1 MAKDIFNF
9 MAYRLNKSS
18 DGKMWSYIREND
30 LVTDDDVR
38 EFLRLACQESFD
50 RIHKTSHNLYMWSL
64 REGASILDEN
74 DQVMLSVYILGR
86 SVLEK
91 DALIVDDKGFH
102 EGRSI
107 SSPAA
112 AETMTL
118 LYYWPRHIALVENR
132 SQMVTGETWLTH
144 YNDIML
150 TVSEKCSYS
159 KFPQLENIPPT
170 DSILD
175 LFLSFQKVTRVKV
188 HLKLPNPDMSR
199 LTKELKDK
207 LEEDCIQE
215 IKQDMYNPNGLSKRE
230 GGLPLSSIAM
240 AEQGYKKGP
249 VVIEGVSDNGFE
261 KMETGKDTAKGSLIG
276 LKTFLHG
283 LRVNLRTKEGNGLL
297 EAIELELEKIVDNE
311 N

>member
-9 MAYRLNKSS
+9 MAYRLNKCS
-18 DGKMWSYIREND
+18 DGSFWSYIREND
-30 LVTDDDVR
+30 LVTDDDVMD
-38 EFLRLACQESFD
+38 FLRLACQGAFD
-50 RIHKTSHNLYMWSL
+50 QIHETAHNVYKWSL
-64 REGASILDEN
+64 REGASIIDEN
-74 DQVMLSVYILGR
+74 DQVVLSVYVLGR

-91 DALIVDDKGFH
+91 DALIVDESGFH

-107 SSPAA
+107 SSPAP
-112 AETMTL
+112 AETMSL

-150 TVSEKCSYS
+150 AVSEKYSYS
-159 KFPQLENIPPT
+159 KCPQLENIPPQ
-170 DSILD
+170 DSILE

-199 LTKELKDK
+199 LTRELKEK

-215 IKQDMYNPNGLSKRE
+215 IKQDMYNPNGLSTRE

-240 AEQGYKKGP
+240 AEQGYKKGS
-249 VVIEGVSDNGFE
+249 VTIEGVGDNGFE
-261 KMETGKDTAKGSLIG
+261 KMETGKDTAKGSLVG
-276 LKTFLHG
+276 LKTFLRG
-283 LRVNLRTKEGNGLL
+283 LRVNVRTKEGNGLL
-297 EAIELELEKIVDNE
+297 EAIETELEKIIDNE
-311 N
+311 F